1 MVRTWALTIGL
12 AVLWGSVCMG
22 QQGYGTMTGDYWR
35 YEAMAPAGLGG
46 STLNLPG
53 LSFDQTS
60 MNQTLAGVQANLGVF
75 EQSSLDTGL
84 PLNLT
89 PNWSGLSALGEIQSG
104 SDLQSTQMM
113 TAIDLGSLL
122 ALPSGQSSNTTLSL
136 PGLTI
141 SPITVGQTQ
150 GFSGPSLNR

>member
-12 AVLWGSVCMG
+12 AVLWGSVCAG
-22 QQGYGTMTGDYWR
+22 QQG
-35 YEAMAPAGLGG
+35 YEAMAPAGLG
-46 STLNLPG
+46 SSALNLPG

-84 PLNLT
+84 PLNLM

-113 TAIDLGSLL
+113 TVIDLGSLL
-122 ALPSGQSSNTTLSL
+122 TLPSGQSSNTTLSL
-136 PGLTI
+136 PGFTI
-141 SPITVGQTQ
+141 SPITIGQTQ
-150 GFSGPSLNR
+150 GFSGPSLNP